1 MSQLV
6 TPSDFKADTLRFQKP
21 INGGS
26 PNTFRI
32 PISAFKDGRNLPSL
46 FIATPSVYSFG
57 VSPQA
62 NIGEKVDENLSNV
75 KYYTIPM
82 CLHTKTGATPEEEK
96 FVDFFNQIVDACKTF
111 LCSKAINE
119 ELGKFGDDQITLA
132 DLKKLNPL
140 YYKKDKG
147 VVVAG
152 TGPVLY
158 PKLIM
163 RKDGQS
169 CVTSFTDSS
178 HTHHDFKSLINR
190 RMHVRGALKLESI
203 FVGSKVSL
211 QFKVY
216 EVNYK
221 ALSTSGPVRLLADLP
236 VQCPSTDNANDDQ
249 EDDSIND

>member
-32 PISAFKDGRNLPSL
+32 PISAFKGGVNLPSL
-46 FIATPSVYSFG
+46 YIATPSVFSFG

-75 KYYTIPM
+75 KYYTLPM
-82 CLHTKTGATPEEEK
+82 CLHSKTGPTPDEEK
-96 FVDFFNQIVDACKTF
+96 FVDLFNQIVDACKAY
-111 LCSKAINE
+111 LCTKALNE
-119 ELGKFGDDQITLA
+119 DLGKFGDDQITPA

-152 TGPVLY
+152 TGPILY

-169 CVTSFTDSS
+169 CVTSFTDSGN
-178 HTHHDFKSLINR
+178 THRDFKSLINR
-190 RMHVRGALKLESI
+190 RMHVRGALKLDSI

-221 ALSTSGPVRLLADLP
+221 AVSTSGPTRLLADLP
-236 VQCPSTDNANDDQ
+236 VHCPASDDVNDDQ
-249 EDDSIND
+249 ADDTIHD